1 MHEHTIDLCLSVCVC
16 GTCCDSLRYTQQQVN
31 SHVSHGHEMVK

>member
-16 GTCCDSLRYTQQQVN
+16 SLRYTQQQVN
-31 SHVSHGHEMVK
+31 SHVSHGHEMTSHHVG